1 MIITTS
7 TSLND
12 TKIIIRPI
20 QSSDKQNLIKGLD
33 KLSSTSQYNRF
44 LSYKKEFSNDELINL
59 TEIDPETHLA
69 LVMGIEKDGQI
80 IGVGVARAVRKSIG
94 SSEAELAITIID
106 EYQGFGL
113 GKLLLKEI
121 LNAAKEIGI
130 TKMYGELETTNQKV
144 LNLLKGCHD
153 LSLKYLGQGIL
164 SMEFKLQDHED

>member
-1 MIITTS
+1 MALSTI

-20 QSSDKQNLIKGLD
+20 QSSDKQNLILGLE

-44 LSYKKEFSNDELINL
+44 LSYKKEFSNDELVNL
-59 TEIDPETHLA
+59 TELNPAIHLA
-69 LVMGIEKDGQI
+69 LVMGIEKDGKTT
-80 IGVGVARAVRKSIG
+80 GVGVARVVRKSPD

-106 EYQGFGL
+106 EYQGLGL
-113 GKLLLKEI
+113 GKILLKEI
-121 LNAAKEIGI
+121 LSSAKEVGI

-144 LNLLKGCHD
+144 LNLLKDCHD

-164 SMEFKLQDHED
+164 SMEFKLQDHEG